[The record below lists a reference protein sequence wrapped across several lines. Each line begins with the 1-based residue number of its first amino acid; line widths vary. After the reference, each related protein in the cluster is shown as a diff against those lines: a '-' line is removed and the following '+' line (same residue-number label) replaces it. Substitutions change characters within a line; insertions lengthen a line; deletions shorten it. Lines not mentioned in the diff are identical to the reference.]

1 MFTTHDRMFKEGMI
15 VDMKKIN
22 IKHKWIGFI
31 VIAMCIFAI
40 IPAFQFMSQ
49 KVTYKLENDAFWY
62 TLNTKIPVKKGTV
75 FSVEDEK
82 TVTNQNIDVKGLP
95 LYFKDEEKILLP
107 KTYSLIYTDG
117 TMYKVNR
124 FSEIY
129 RKDYRYYLKYDDT
142 VTTLQDCFLFDGEST
157 YLFFDKVDIKYG
169 KTTYTLDPLSYV
181 NVYGDGQ
188 YEIYNHKQNFYQSGK
203 VESKKIS
210 VTLKEH
216 YTIDMVNDVFI
227 QPEQQIL
234 LFHTPETLPNKP

>member
-1 MFTTHDRMFKEGMI
+1 MI
-15 VDMKKIN
+15 VYMKRLN
-22 IKHKWIGFI
+22 IKYKWIGLI
-31 VIAMCIFAI
+31 VIVMCVLAI
-40 IPAFQFMSQ
+40 IPAFQFMNQ
-49 KVTYKLENDAFWY
+49 KMTYTLKKDAFWY
-62 TLNTKIPVKKGTV
+62 TLDTKISVNKGTV
-75 FSVEDEK
+75 FSVQDEQ
-82 TVTNQNIDVKGLP
+82 TVTDQNIDVKDLP
-95 LYFKDEEKILLP
+95 LYFKDEERILLP
-107 KTYSLIYTDG
+107 KAYSLIYTDG

-129 RKDYRYYLKYDDT
+129 RKEYRYYLKYDDT

-169 KTTYTLDPLSYV
+169 NTTYTLDPLSYV

-188 YEIYNHKQNFYQSGK
+188 YEIYNHKQNFYQRDK
-203 VESKKIS
+203 VKSKKITVS
-210 VTLKEH
+210 PKKD